1 MDVAQEPSELDGE
14 GDPQVGVDVPGTVR
28 DGHGLRDEAGASRY
42 LPMERCGRSQEAVRE
57 LVRVGPG
64 DEGANRGVARADGP
78 CRTDDRRALGGYFGP
93 LDSRADDGL
102 HGGTQQPVL
111 SCEAQGPRVS
121 VGRIHDNHA
130 LLRRR

>member
-1 MDVAQEPSELDGE
+1 
-14 GDPQVGVDVPGTVR
+14 VGVDGSGTVC

-42 LPMERCGRSQEAVRE
+42 LPMEGCGRSQEAVRE

-64 DEGANRGVARADGP
+64 DEGTNRGVARTDGP
-78 CRTDDRRALGGYFGP
+78 CRPDDRRALGGYSGP
-93 LDSRADDGL
+93 LDSRSDDGL

-111 SCEAQGPRVS
+111 GCEAQGPRVP
-121 VGRIHDNHA
+121 VGGIHDHHA